1 MNPLLVP
8 VLGGIIET
16 VGKVA
21 DDLFTSDK
29 ERAQAALEAYEAE
42 TARAGLQTEINKV
55 EAAHSSLFVAGWRP
69 AVGWCGVAAMTYQF
83 VIYPF
88 LVWGWTAMQAA
99 GWIAATLPAP
109 PILATDAL
117 WIILTGI
124 LGIGG
129 LRTVEKVK
137 GAT

>member
-1 MNPLLVP
+1 MNPLLIP
-8 VLGGIIET
+8 ALGGIIET

-29 ERAQAALEAYEAE
+29 ERAQAALDAYRAE
-42 TARAGLQTEINKV
+42 TERDGLQTEINKV

-69 AVGWCGVAAMTYQF
+69 AVGWCGVAAMAYQF

>member
-1 MNPLLVP
+1 MNPLLIP
-8 VLGGIIET
+8 VLGGIIES

-21 DDLFTSDK
+21 DSLYTSDK
-29 ERAQAALEAYEAE
+29 ERAQAALQAYEAE
-42 TARAGLQTEINKV
+42 TARAALQTEINKV
-55 EAAHSSLFVAGWRP
+55 EAGHASLFVAGWRP
-69 AVGWCGVAAMTYQF
+69 AVGWVGVAAMAYQF
-83 VIYPF
+83 VLYPF

-129 LRTVEKVK
+129 FRTFEKVK
-137 GAT
+137 GAS